1 MLLSSILTKSSFYI
15 IVYKYGAVATGIYA
29 SDSAFGNYANGV
41 FDTCSS
47 SPMNHAVTVVGYGT
61 ESGKPYWVVKNSWG
75 ATWGDGGYIKIARGN
90 SQCGIGSQCALVEC
104 SKTGT
109 ASPAPQ
115 APPPAPIPANQICD
129 ISKLYGTSSI
139 TGTYT
144 LTSTSMYFKFIKPTD
159 SRNNLSDLTTTDC
172 LFIYSLCMSN
182 YYKSI

>member
-144 LTSTSMYFKFIKPTD
+144 LTSTSMYFKFIKSTD

-172 LFIYSLCMSN
+172 LFIYSLCISN